1 MTRVG
6 WATGTIENL
15 VFYHKQY
22 LFAFL
27 FSVNEKKTLTD
38 QLILQIHLFCFEK
51 RIKNLRK

>member
-38 QLILQIHLFCFEK
+38 QLILQIHLFCFE
-51 RIKNLRK
+51 RRLKNLRK